1 MESSEQ
7 RINFLF
13 AGPRPLDV
21 VKINYKKMELLH
33 NLGIDGRL
41 LLAQLI
47 NFIILL
53 AVLYKF
59 AYGPVL
65 KMLEERTKKIEKGLK
80 DAEESQ
86 KKLAEI
92 SEKEAAVLVE
102 ARKNAQQIIKKSEES
117 AVKNA
122 EDIVALAKEQSDRLL
137 EQAQKQIEQEK
148 AKIMAEVKTEI
159 AGLVVAATGKI
170 IGEKLDAEKDRE
182 LINRSIR

>member
-1 MESSEQ
+1 
-7 RINFLF
+7 
-13 AGPRPLDV
+13 
-21 VKINYKKMELLH
+21 MELLD

-47 NFIILL
+47 NFVILL

-65 KMLEERTKKIEKGLK
+65 KILEERTKKIENGLK
-80 DAEESQ
+80 DAEESH

-102 ARKNAQQIIKKSEES
+102 ARKNAQQIIKKSEET

-122 EDIVALAKEQSDRLL
+122 EEIMALAKDQSNKIL
-137 EQAQKQIEQEK
+137 EQAKKQIEQEK
-148 AKIMAEVKTEI
+148 EKILAEVKTEV
-159 AGLVVAATGKI
+159 AGLIMVAAGKI
-170 IGEKLDAEKDRE
+170 VDEKLDSEKDRD
-182 LINRSIR
+182 LINRSIK

>member
-1 MESSEQ
+1 
-7 RINFLF
+7 
-13 AGPRPLDV
+13 
-21 VKINYKKMELLH
+21 MELLD

-47 NFIILL
+47 NFVILL

-65 KMLEERTKKIEKGLK
+65 KILEERTKKIENGLK
-80 DAEESQ
+80 DAEESH

-102 ARKNAQQIIKKSEES
+102 ARKNAQQIIKKSEEA

-122 EDIVALAKEQSDRLL
+122 EEIIVLAKDQSIKML
-137 EQAQKQIEQEK
+137 EQAKKQIEQEK
-148 AKIMAEVKTEI
+148 EKILAEVKTE
-159 AGLVVAATGKI
+159 VAELIMVATGKI
-170 IGEKLDAEKDRE
+170 IDEKLDSEKDRD
-182 LINRSIR
+182 LINRSIK